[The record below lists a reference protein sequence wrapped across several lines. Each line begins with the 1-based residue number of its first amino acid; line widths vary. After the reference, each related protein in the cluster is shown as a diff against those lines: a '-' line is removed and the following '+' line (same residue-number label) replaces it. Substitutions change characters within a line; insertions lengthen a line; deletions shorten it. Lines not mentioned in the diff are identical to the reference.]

1 MTMIL
6 ESRTLTVPAAGETVF
21 ALRRA
26 PWSVAVFPGA
36 GATAKVEISASSPAL
51 IASDP
56 GSARWIELEAALTDD
71 TFVAFPSPATGLR
84 VSSSVGA
91 TVVEVVQ

>member
-1 MTMIL
+1 MIL
-6 ESRTLTVPAAGETVF
+6 ESRTLTVPAAGEAVF
-21 ALRRA
+21 ALKRA
-26 PWSVAVFPGA
+26 PFSVAVFPAA
-36 GATAKVEISASSPAL
+36 GASAKLELSASPLAL
-51 IASDP
+51 IENDP
-56 GSARWIELEAALTDD
+56 GSARWIELEAALTND